1 MPEVMVGTLVNT
13 ATVIVGAGLGLVV
26 GERLPER
33 IKSIVLTALGL
44 ITLWIGVTMVVKGH
58 KPLVIVIA
66 VVVGA
71 IIGELLRLEERID
84 WLGEWLRRRV
94 RSKAPQFVLGFVT
107 ASLLFCVGP
116 MTIVGSLEDGLK
128 GDSTLLVT
136 KAIMDGF
143 AAMALASSLGAGVLF
158 SFLTVL
164 IVQGGLTLLGSQM
177 QFAMEPGVLQPLT
190 AVGGILILGLAL
202 RLLALKQVPV
212 ANFLPALVIIVP
224 LAYFF

>member
-1 MPEVMVGTLVNT
+1 MVGTLVNT
-13 ATVIVGAGLGLVV
+13 ATVIVGAGIGMLV

-33 IKSIVLTALGL
+33 FKTTIITALGL
-44 ITLWIGVTMVVKGH
+44 ITLWIGVTMVVEGQ
-58 KPLVIVIA
+58 KPLLIVIS
-66 VVVGA
+66 VVAGA
-71 IIGELLRLEERID
+71 ILGEILRLDRRVEQFA
-84 WLGEWLRRRV
+84 EWLRLRV
-94 RSKAPQFVLGFVT
+94 RSRAPQFVLGFVT

-116 MTIVGSLEDGLK
+116 MTVVGSLEDGLK
-128 GDSTLLVT
+128 GDATLLVT

-177 QFAMEPGVLQPLT
+177 QFALEPGVLRPMT

-202 RLLALKQVPV
+202 RLLQIKPVPV
-212 ANFLPALVIIVP
+212 ANLLPALVIIIP